1 MVCDVRFKSDAART
15 SAFSWTRQIYANR
28 GGVEKL
34 LSNFFEI
41 SHVIALPSRIGLSQ
55 NSPAGG

>member
-1 MVCDVRFKSDAART
+1 M
-15 SAFSWTRQIYANR
+15 RQERLRSLGRDKFMQI

-34 LSNFFEI
+34 LSNFFEKSRI
-41 SHVIALPSRIGLSQ
+41 IALPSQIGLSQ

>member
-28 GGVEKL
+28 GVEKL

-41 SHVIALPSRIGLSQ
+41 SHVIALPSQIGLSR
-55 NSPAGG
+55 NSLAGG

>member
-1 MVCDVRFKSDAART
+1 M
-15 SAFSWTRQIYANR
+15 RQEGLHSLERRKFMEI

-41 SHVIALPSRIGLSQ
+41 SHVIALPSQIGLSQ

>member
-1 MVCDVRFKSDAART
+1 M
-15 SAFSWTRQIYANR
+15 RQERLRSLGRNKFMQI

-41 SHVIALPSRIGLSQ
+41 SHVIALPSQIGLSQ
-55 NSPAGG
+55 NSLAGG

>member
-1 MVCDVRFKSDAART
+1 M
-15 SAFSWTRQIYANR
+15 RQEGLHSLERRKFMEIGR
-28 GGVEKL
+28 VEKL

>member
-15 SAFSWTRQIYANR
+15 SAFSWTRQIYTNR
-28 GGVEKL
+28 GVEKL

-41 SHVIALPSRIGLSQ
+41 SHVIALPSQIGLSQ
-55 NSPAGG
+55 NSLAGG